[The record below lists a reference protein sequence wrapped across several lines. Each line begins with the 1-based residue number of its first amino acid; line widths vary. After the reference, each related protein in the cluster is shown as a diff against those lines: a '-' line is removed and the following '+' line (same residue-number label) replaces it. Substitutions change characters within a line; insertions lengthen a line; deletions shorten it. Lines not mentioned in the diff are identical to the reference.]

1 MTSRTRRTASS
12 VNVRIWFTV
21 PRDPI
26 SSGSNEANARVVAEL
41 IGSRDNV
48 NQLFSLSREP
58 ISSGSN
64 EANSLFVQRQRL
76 WNDRLAKALVARGMN
91 RVGIGAC
98 TVTSR
103 SLKKSSGMNQ
113 TSLRAFL

>member
-1 MTSRTRRTASS
+1 MDEKS
-12 VNVRIWFTV
+12 WFT
-21 PRDPI
+21 
-26 SSGSNEANARVVAEL
+26 
-41 IGSRDNV
+41 
-48 NQLFSLSREP
+48 LSREP

-64 EANSLFVQRQRL
+64 DANSLFVQRQRL

-113 TSLRAFL
+113 TSLRAFLKQRARSSARTCEIAAGALGSPGPVYDAHGTI